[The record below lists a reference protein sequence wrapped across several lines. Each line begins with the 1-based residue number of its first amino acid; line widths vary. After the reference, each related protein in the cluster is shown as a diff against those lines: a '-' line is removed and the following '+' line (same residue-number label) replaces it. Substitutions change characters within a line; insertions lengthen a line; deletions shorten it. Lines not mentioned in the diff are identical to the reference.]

1 MQAACHLRQRYGKQA
16 KAPRFLPALG
26 RFTSMTGQ
34 GHPPAAL
41 EPNRVG
47 IDTAQRLDRFPQ
59 ACTCGPRSL
68 FSLQIAPP
76 SYTLAWSPFCRL
88 RTSLLPLVSAFS
100 MPSPRRKEAA
110 PLLEPST
117 ASPPPPA
124 AHPWGRYTRL
134 AAKILAGYYL
144 LESFCKGLVVNPFH
158 SPRKYL
164 RG

>member
-1 MQAACHLRQRYGKQA
+1 MQAACHLRQRYGEQA

-100 MPSPRRKEAA
+100 MPSPRRKEAT
-110 PLLEPST
+110 PLLEPSA

-124 AHPWGRYTRL
+124 ARPWGRYTRL
-134 AAKILAGYYL
+134 TAETLEGSYL
-144 LESFCKGLVVNPFH
+144 LESFLKA
-158 SPRKYL
+158 SY
-164 RG
+164 